1 MNFFKSNFPLRLI
14 MSKSK
19 AFILNIIFLG
29 NGNEDWMKLQFPITF
44 VTLKGKQVMIQISD
58 SF

>member
-19 AFILNIIFLG
+19 AFILNIIFLR
-29 NGNEDWMKLQFPITF
+29 NGNDDGTPLKISLG
-44 VTLKGKQVMIQISD
+44 TLKGKQVMIQISD

>member
-1 MNFFKSNFPLRLI
+1 

-29 NGNEDWMKLQFPITF
+29 NGNEDETPLKISLG
-44 VTLKGKQVMIQISD
+44 TLKGKQVMIQISD

>member
-29 NGNEDWMKLQFPITF
+29 NGNEDETPLKISLG
-44 VTLKGKQVMIQISD
+44 TLKGKQVMIQISD

>member
-1 MNFFKSNFPLRLI
+1 

-29 NGNEDWMKLQFPITF
+29 NGNEDE
-44 VTLKGKQVMIQISD
+44 VVG
-58 SF
+58 